1 MTDSWGASFP
11 QDSKLPDEKT
21 RQYLTAGAPVSF
33 EALRAPVSQPA
44 PQPASQPHD
53 RLVLS
58 TLCLSGPLW
67 ASLCV
72 YICASPRHF
81 GLLWASLGL
90 WLQITTAYFRGT
102 SREQAR
108 CNLHRHTHI
117 CVHMFVHTQ
126 RLFSS
131 APAMYIRT
139 PRRGVSS
146 AGVQTYIWCIKRSL
160 RLQCRSSSRD
170 VLRVFTSET
179 EVYQSSPWGGCS
191 SIVRQRD
198 SFLRFRRHQRRNRE
212 NDPNSRS

>member
-1 MTDSWGASFP
+1 MALRASLGLSGPLGLLYKRQDNASTHTMTDSWGASFP

-21 RQYLTAGAPVSF
+21 RQYLTAGAPVFF

-102 SREQAR
+102 SHEQAR
-108 CNLHRHTHI
+108 CNLHRRTHTY
-117 CVHMFVHTQ
+117 VYTLMFEHTQ

-131 APAMYIRT
+131 APVMYT
-139 PRRGVSS
+139 KAWS
-146 AGVQTYIWCIKRSL
+146 Q
-160 RLQCRSSSRD
+160 QCRCANIHL
-170 VLRVFTSET
+170 VL
-179 EVYQSSPWGGCS
+179 
-191 SIVRQRD
+191 
-198 SFLRFRRHQRRNRE
+198 
-212 NDPNSRS
+212 